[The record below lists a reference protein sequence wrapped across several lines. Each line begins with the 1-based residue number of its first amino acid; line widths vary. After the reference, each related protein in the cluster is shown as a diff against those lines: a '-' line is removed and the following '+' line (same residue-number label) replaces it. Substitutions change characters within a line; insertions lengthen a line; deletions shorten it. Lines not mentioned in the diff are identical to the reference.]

1 MCQAEGCADKAA
13 YDKKFGADLWK
24 LDVEQYDKVC
34 VCVCVRVCACV
45 CEQ

>member
-1 MCQAEGCADKAA
+1 VLQAEGCVDKAA

-34 VCVCVRVCACV
+34 F
-45 CEQ
+45 